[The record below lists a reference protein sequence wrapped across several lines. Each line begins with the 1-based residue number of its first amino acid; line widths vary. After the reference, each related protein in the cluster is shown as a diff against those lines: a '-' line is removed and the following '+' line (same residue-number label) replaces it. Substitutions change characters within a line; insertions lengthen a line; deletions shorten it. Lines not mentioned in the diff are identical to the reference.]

1 MTLIEQIKS
10 DMKDAMRAK
19 QPERLKT
26 IRLILAAFK
35 QIEVDQRVEIDDTLA
50 ISIIDKML
58 KQRKDSISQFQMAK
72 RQDLVDIEQAEIEII
87 QQYLPEAL
95 SEAEIQ
101 QLVKEA
107 IAQVNA
113 ESVRDMG
120 KVMGIL
126 KPQLQGRADMAIVGA
141 SIKSSLSN

>member
-19 QPERLKT
+19 QADRLKT

-35 QIEVDQRVEIDDTLA
+35 QIEVDQRIEIDD
-50 ISIIDKML
+50 SIALGVIDKML
-58 KQRKDSISQFQMAK
+58 KQRKDSISQFQHAN
-72 RQDLVDIEQAEIEII
+72 RQDLVDIEQAEAEII
-87 QQYLPEAL
+87 QAYLPEAL
-95 SEAEIQ
+95 SDEEIEH
-101 QLVKEA
+101 LVINAVHK
-107 IAQVNA
+107 VNA

-126 KPQLQGRADMAIVGA
+126 KPQVQGKADMGFVGA
-141 SIKSSLSN
+141 LVKKQLEG

>member
-19 QPERLKT
+19 QADRLKT

-35 QIEVDQRVEIDDTLA
+35 QIEVDQRIEIDD
-50 ISIIDKML
+50 SIALGVIDKML
-58 KQRKDSISQFQMAK
+58 KQRKDSISQFQQAN
-72 RQDLVDIEQAEIEII
+72 RQDLVDIEQAEAEII
-87 QQYLPEAL
+87 QAYLPEAL
-95 SEAEIQ
+95 SDEEIEH
-101 QLVKEA
+101 LVINAVHK
-107 IAQVNA
+107 VNA

-126 KPQLQGRADMAIVGA
+126 KPQVQGKADMGFVGA
-141 SIKSSLSN
+141 LVKKQLEG